1 MDDARNR
8 FYPKPTDSQA
18 QKDVNRPCFT
28 LHPAE
33 ALGIQSRSIYGV
45 LAEPARLLTLY
56 LHREHSFKPVE
67 QDSGFDRKDPN
78 LQVPYFMFRLEF
90 KIEKQ
95 SAHRRGHIMA
105 IYSRLHPGYL
115 CKTAP
120 VLGYFCQWGQR
131 VWPNPRIR
139 GASTYEIQT
148 NQILST

>member
-18 QKDVNRPCFT
+18 QKDVNRSCFT

-45 LAEPARLLTLY
+45 LAEPARWRGLPQSLLTLY

-95 SAHRRGHIMA
+95 SAH
-105 IYSRLHPGYL
+105 
-115 CKTAP
+115 
-120 VLGYFCQWGQR
+120 
-131 VWPNPRIR
+131 
-139 GASTYEIQT
+139 
-148 NQILST
+148 